1 MTWRENLQQGSFR
14 GVPFRSQNRDL
25 SGGRR
30 GPTHEF
36 PQRDEPWFEDLGRKA
51 ELKNF
56 TCFVGGDGKD
66 YMPARDALL
75 KALRSK
81 GPGVL
86 IDPWLGQFDVVALSW
101 SLSESTVEGGIATF
115 DIEFGEAGKVLAGE
129 VSDDTAAIAAS
140 AAESTAA
147 AAATDAASSIDV
159 DGLPDYA
166 ENGLSSL
173 VSTFGG
179 TASDAA
185 HLLRAT
191 GPVLNAYQAGL
202 QQLDSAFAIVRTP
215 LILAQTV
222 RGIVSAIGGMAAV
235 PLLRLRAIRSMTL
248 AAVNY
253 RGVIGSTPV
262 RIRERANRD
271 AFSQLVVT
279 VAASE
284 AVRIVSNMRFSSY
297 PEAQGIRDMLATELD
312 DIAIAAADNGFDTH
326 AGRIDTLRRVMVR
339 DVTVRGANLAR
350 VRTLDLGATEPSL
363 VIAQRIYGG
372 GGVSG
377 ERRFTSALLAAR
389 ESDLVTRN
397 RVRHPGFVPGGI
409 ALEILSEAANG

>member
-1 MTWRENLQQGSFR
+1 MSWRENIQSGSFR

-36 PQRDEPWFEDLGRKA
+36 PQRDTPWFEDLGRKS
-51 ELKNF
+51 ELNNF
-56 TCFVGGDGKD
+56 ICFVGGDGKD
-66 YMPARDALL
+66 YMPARDAML
-75 KALRSK
+75 KALRAK

-86 IDPWLGQFDVVALSW
+86 IDPWLGQFDVVAISW
-101 SLSESTVEGGIATF
+101 SLTESTAEGGIATF
-115 DIEFGEAGKVLAGE
+115 SIEFGEAGKVLAGE
-129 VSDDTAAIAAS
+129 VSDDTAAIAANAAEATAAS
-140 AAESTAA
+140 AAADAA
-147 AAATDAASSIDV
+147 AIINV

-173 VSTFGG
+173 VTTFGG
-179 TASDAA
+179 DATDAA
-185 HLLRAT
+185 KLLRAT

-202 QQLDSAFAIVRTP
+202 QQIDSAFAIVRTP

-253 RGVIGSTPV
+253 RGVIGMTPV

-271 AFSQLVVT
+271 AFSNLVVA
-279 VAASE
+279 VGAAE
-284 AVRIVSNMRFSSY
+284 AVKVVASMRFASY

-312 DIAIAAADNGFDTH
+312 DIAIAAADAGYDDH
-326 AGRIDTLRRVMVR
+326 AGRIDRLRRVMVR

-350 VRTLDLGATEPSL
+350 VREMVPGTTEPSL
-363 VIAQRIYGG
+363 VIAQRVYGG
-372 GGVSG
+372 GSVSG
-377 ERRFTSALLAAR
+377 ERRFTPTLLATR
-389 ESDLVTRN
+389 EAELIARN
-397 RVRHPGFVPGGI
+397 RIRHPGFVPGGV
-409 ALEILSEAANG
+409 ALEILSEVGNG

>member
-1 MTWRENLQQGSFR
+1 MNWRENIQEGSFR

-36 PQRDEPWFEDLGRKA
+36 PQRDTPWFEDLGRRT
-51 ELKNF
+51 ELNNF

-66 YMPARDALL
+66 YMPARDAML
-75 KALRSK
+75 KALRAK

-86 IDPWLGQFDVVALSW
+86 IDPWLGQFDVVAISW
-101 SLSESTVEGGIATF
+101 SLTESTAEGGIATF
-115 DIEFGEAGKVLAGE
+115 SIEFGEAGKVLAGE

-140 AAESTAA
+140 TAEATAATAA
-147 AAATDAASSIDV
+147 ADAAATIDV

-179 TASDAA
+179 DATDAA
-185 HLLRAT
+185 KLLRAT

-248 AAVNY
+248 AAVDY
-253 RGVIGSTPV
+253 RGVIGFTPV
-262 RIRERANRD
+262 RVRERANRD
-271 AFSQLVVT
+271 AFSNLVVA
-279 VAASE
+279 VGAAE
-284 AVRIVSNMRFSSY
+284 AVKVVASMRFASY

-312 DIAIAAADNGFDTH
+312 DIAIVAADAGYDDH
-326 AGRIDTLRRVMVR
+326 AGRIDRLRRVMVR

-350 VRTLDLGATEPSL
+350 VRELVPGATEPSL

-372 GGVSG
+372 GSVSG
-377 ERRFTSALLAAR
+377 ERRFTSALLATR
-389 ESDLVTRN
+389 EADLVARN
-397 RVRHPGFVPGGI
+397 RVRHPGFVPGGV
-409 ALEILSEAANG
+409 ALEILSEVANG